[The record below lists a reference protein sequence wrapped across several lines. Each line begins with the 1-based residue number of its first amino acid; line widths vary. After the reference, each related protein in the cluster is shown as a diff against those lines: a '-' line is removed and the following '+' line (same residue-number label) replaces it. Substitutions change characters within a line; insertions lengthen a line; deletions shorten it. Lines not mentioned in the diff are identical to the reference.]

1 MLRSSMDTSTI
12 SIDADRGF
20 PDDHHFMDPKH
31 TSQLIESF
39 FNFNH
44 INWWKSPPESP
55 DASPIEN

>member
-20 PDDHHFMDPKH
+20 PDDHLFMDPKH

-39 FNFNH
+39 FNFTTLTGGSHHQN
-44 INWWKSPPESP
+44 PQTP
-55 DASPIEN
+55 AQ